1 MRENDK
7 EGFRG
12 ALLLHVSLA
21 VFGCH
26 LLVCSLCSGVLPCR
40 KLCCCSE
47 KLNYMW
53 VEQKP
58 VGRGV
63 SVVAGV

>member
-12 ALLLHVSLA
+12 ALLALHVFLA

-26 LLVCSLCSGVLPCR
+26 LLVCSL
-40 KLCCCSE
+40 
-47 KLNYMW
+47 
-53 VEQKP
+53 
-58 VGRGV
+58 
-63 SVVAGV
+63 VVVFFLAESFVVVQRS